1 MKQTLTIMT
10 VAVLMLAACGQNAGN
25 SPRQVEDFNF
35 GWKFIL
41 GDNPQYALRDYED
54 SLWRQLHLPHDWSI
68 EGEFSKDNPSRAS
81 GGALPGGIG
90 WYRKAFDY
98 PEIGKDIDGNPLRRV
113 YVEFDGVF
121 MNSTV
126 YINGHKL
133 GTRPYGYSSFRYE
146 LTPYLKAG
154 GRNVIAVR
162 CDNSDQPNSRWYA
175 GCGIYRD
182 VRLVTTSDLA
192 VDYNGTFVTT
202 PEIGSESCSVQLE
215 AQLVSRLAKDD
226 VELRCSILSPSG
238 RKLVS
243 RKDKLSLSAG
253 DNTVAQSLSLKNPE
267 LWGPGHPELYTL
279 RLEIYSDGE
288 LKDRYDTRF
297 GVRSIS
303 WDTDKGFFLNGE
315 NLKLLG
321 VCLHH
326 DMGCIGTAVHRR
338 ALERELGMLKDMGVN
353 AIRTSHNPPSPVLL
367 ELCDEMG
374 FLVMDEAMDMW
385 RKRKTRYDYA
395 RFFDEWHVRDVQD
408 FVRRDRNHP
417 SVVMWSVGNEIIEQS
432 DTRDD
437 MIENLSAE
445 EANLLLNFIH
455 FPGRQRQ
462 FREQP

>member
-1 MKQTLTIMT
+1 
-10 VAVLMLAACGQNAGN
+10 
-25 SPRQVEDFNF
+25 
-35 GWKFIL
+35 
-41 GDNPQYALRDYED
+41 
-54 SLWRQLHLPHDWSI
+54 
-68 EGEFSKDNPSRAS
+68 
-81 GGALPGGIG
+81 
-90 WYRKAFDY
+90 
-98 PEIGKDIDGNPLRRV
+98 
-113 YVEFDGVF
+113 

-267 LWGPGHPELYTL
+267 L
-279 RLEIYSDGE
+279 
-288 LKDRYDTRF
+288 
-297 GVRSIS
+297 
-303 WDTDKGFFLNGE
+303 
-315 NLKLLG
+315 
-321 VCLHH
+321 
-326 DMGCIGTAVHRR
+326 
-338 ALERELGMLKDMGVN
+338 
-353 AIRTSHNPPSPVLL
+353 
-367 ELCDEMG
+367 
-374 FLVMDEAMDMW
+374 
-385 RKRKTRYDYA
+385 
-395 RFFDEWHVRDVQD
+395 
-408 FVRRDRNHP
+408 
-417 SVVMWSVGNEIIEQS
+417 
-432 DTRDD
+432 
-437 MIENLSAE
+437 
-445 EANLLLNFIH
+445 
-455 FPGRQRQ
+455 
-462 FREQP
+462 